1 MRLIGVGNKRNKK
14 CDVHGFLRSIK
25 KLCAAFSAAAV
36 CFSVCFVA
44 EPLKTA
50 SLSDTVPGRTNLT
63 NACAEWSDFNVAD
76 ETPAGLI
83 EIVPGA
89 SIRLTAPAGIR
100 FLMSVDAEKFRALK
114 NGETGMIL
122 VPAKLVP
129 AEVELTVENCGEYD
143 ATIVKTPEFAYE
155 KDGRYYYAVVM
166 ANIPKESYSTELA
179 VRGYLKYTNEEG
191 ASVAEYSDT
200 IRRSAAYVAKRLI
213 EKDDG
218 ADAYVN
224 VNDAARKLIRGYASL
239 KLYWTK
245 TLSYGVDE
253 VFETDEEG
261 SVSATKIA
269 IYKNENGFEIYARKV
284 LYYFNISRNV
294 LYKSGVKT
302 YKVAYACEQGS
313 FPLCLEA
320 GSESSPVSVPLEDGE
335 SSEIWFPDENGMYM
349 FTFDGKCTARIIFEA
364 E

>member
-1 MRLIGVGNKRNKK
+1 MRSIGVGNNRNKK
-14 CDVHGFLRSIK
+14 CEAHGFLRNIK

-36 CFSVCFVA
+36 CFLVCFAA

-50 SLSDTVPGRTNLT
+50 SLLDTVPGRTNLT

-129 AEVELTVENCGEYD
+129 GEVELTVENCGKYD

-239 KLYWTK
+239 KLYWTE
-245 TLSYGVDE
+245 TLRYGVDE
-253 VFETDEEG
+253 VFEINEEDDGAG
-261 SVSATKIA
+261 SSTKIA
-269 IYKNENGFEIYARKV
+269 VYKNENGFEIYARKV
-284 LYYFNISRNV
+284 SVYFNISRNV
-294 LYKSGVKT
+294 LYKSGVKA

-313 FPLCLEA
+313 SPLYLEA
-320 GSESSPVSVPLEDGE
+320 GPVSVSLEDGE
-335 SSEIWFPDENGMYM
+335 SSEIWFPDENDKYI
-349 FTFDGKCTARIIFEA
+349 FTFDGKCTARINFEA